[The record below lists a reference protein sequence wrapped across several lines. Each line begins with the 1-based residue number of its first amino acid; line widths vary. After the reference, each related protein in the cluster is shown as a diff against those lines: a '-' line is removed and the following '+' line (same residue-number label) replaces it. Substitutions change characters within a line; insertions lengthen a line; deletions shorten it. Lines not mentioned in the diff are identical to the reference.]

1 MSLSQKSI
9 QIIKSTVPVLEVH
22 GVTITT
28 TFYRNMFKANPQL
41 LNIFNHS
48 NQREGKQQNALANT
62 VLQAAIHIDKLNE
75 LNLAPIFHKHVALGV
90 LPEHYPIVGSNL
102 LGAIKEVLKDAAT
115 EDILGAWGEAYGVI
129 ANAFIDAEAALY
141 KVTEE
146 QIGGWR
152 DTREFI
158 VDKKVDESSNI
169 TSFYFKPVDG
179 KSIATYIPGQYITI
193 KVPLTLESG
202 EQRTHIRHYSL
213 SDTPSEQYYRISVK
227 KENALK
233 ESDPNGVV
241 SNHLH
246 ANVKVGDK
254 VLLSPPAGDYVVDQ
268 LATNPILLISGGV
281 GITPLL
287 SMAKATLVKQPERE
301 ITFVHSSKNKQFQ
314 PFSNELSQLEKS
326 NKVKV
331 STIHSDTEGH
341 ITKDKL
347 STLIDP
353 SQIKNSKVYIC
364 GPVSFMSTI
373 NKQLNELGFPKEN
386 ISYEIFGPLT
396 NV

>member
-9 QIIKSTVPVLEVH
+9 SIIKATVPVLEVH

-102 LGAIKEVLKDAAT
+102 LGAIKEVLQDAAT
-115 EDILGAWGEAYGVI
+115 EEILGAWGEAYGVI
-129 ANAFIDAEAALY
+129 AKAFIDAEAALY

-158 VDKKVDESSNI
+158 VDRKVEESSNI
-169 TSFYFKPVDG
+169 FSFYFKPVDG
-179 KSIATYIPGQYITI
+179 KPIATYIPGQYITI
-193 KVPLTLESG
+193 KVPLTLENG

-227 KENALK
+227 KEDALK
-233 ESDPNGVV
+233 ETNPNGVV

-246 ANVKVGDK
+246 SNVKVGDK

-268 LATNPILLISGGV
+268 FATNPILLISGGV

-301 ITFVHSSKNKQFQ
+301 ITFVHSSKNKQYQ
-314 PFSNELSQLEKS
+314 PFSNELSELEKS

-331 STIHSDTEGH
+331 STVHSDTDGH

-347 STLIDP
+347 AKFINP
-353 SQIKNSKVYIC
+353 SQIKETKVYIC
-364 GPVSFMSTI
+364 GPVSFMSSI
-373 NKQLNELGFPKEN
+373 NKQLIELGYPKEN
-386 ISYEIFGPLT
+386 ISYEIFGPFT